1 MFLAMNVNIESP
13 EPITMPVYPNP
24 AGMEA
29 NYPKAEE
36 DVPMISVVDGIA
48 QLVARAG
55 GANFKLKFELGT
67 LNLKPTALRPLIQR
81 WILLNLEFRF
91 ASLARTTPQEASSL
105 SQPKP
110 PIAVR
115 TGNTIPTDSRPR

>member
-13 EPITMPVYPNP
+13 EPITIPVYPNP

-81 WILLNLEFRF
+81 WILLLNLNLEFRF
-91 ASLARTTPQEASSL
+91 ASLARTNDSRSATRGFLSFSTEASHRS
-105 SQPKP
+105 
-110 PIAVR
+110 
-115 TGNTIPTDSRPR
+115 TY

>member
-48 QLVARAG
+48 QLVA
-55 GANFKLKFELGT
+55 NFKLKFELGT
-67 LNLKPTALRPLIQR
+67 
-81 WILLNLEFRF
+81 
-91 ASLARTTPQEASSL
+91 
-105 SQPKP
+105 
-110 PIAVR
+110 
-115 TGNTIPTDSRPR
+115 

>member
-81 WILLNLEFRF
+81 WILLLNLNLEFRF
-91 ASLARTTPQEASSL
+91 ASLARTNVSRSATRGFLSFSTEASRRS
-105 SQPKP
+105 
-110 PIAVR
+110 
-115 TGNTIPTDSRPR
+115 TY